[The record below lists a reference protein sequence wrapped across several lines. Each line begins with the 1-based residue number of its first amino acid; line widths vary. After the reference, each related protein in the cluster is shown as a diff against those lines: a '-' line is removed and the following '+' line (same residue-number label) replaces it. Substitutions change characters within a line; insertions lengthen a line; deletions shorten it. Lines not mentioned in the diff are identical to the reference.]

1 MIRTMGIDQVSE
13 KSIKL
18 MLDVESARLIRSA
31 LRFGQV
37 NSERPFTYRQDIH
50 ASRLIL
56 ELTANIE
63 GSL

>member
-1 MIRTMGIDQVSE
+1 MGIDQVSAR
-13 KSIKL
+13 SIKL
-18 MLDVESARLIRSA
+18 TLDVEQARLIRAA

-56 ELTANIE
+56 ELSTHLE
-63 GSL
+63 SDL